1 VVLNRHPEYADF
13 TAKDVYNRVSRFVEH
28 PTQMENAVYGPID
41 MCELYILNRRFFHLL
56 RNCSMLLVKRTDEDV
71 IRIFRQR
78 LEEYRVQNGTE
89 QIKHVKRICNS
100 VSENEKLTKGQF
112 QQIYTIILNEIDD
125 PVLRRIIDVHVEN
138 PVSLIKAL
146 RAKGYGEEVM
156 EEVFCACIKL
166 EELVRIFNQL
176 EAPEP
181 LNYQQKLQ
189 AFLTEC
195 VKDIQAG
202 RFSKDGESLIR
213 SSNEWFYVYRIFEE
227 NGVKGLTQR
236 KEFVEKL
243 QSVPI
248 KVTKL
253 PTDAS
258 SLNKIGQE
266 FKERAYPNWAVPE
279 GRASFKHERHLEIGG
294 VTLKA
299 YEKHKGMLV

>member
-1 VVLNRHPEYADF
+1 MDLGPMNICVLYVINKRLFSLLKSCWRELVHRTDDDVVEIYTQRWSEYRKLKSFKSVNLF
-13 TAKDVYNRVSRFVEH
+13 THSYNRL
-28 PTQMENAVYGPID
+28 TGD
-41 MCELYILNRRFFHLL
+41 
-56 RNCSMLLVKRTDEDV
+56 
-71 IRIFRQR
+71 
-78 LEEYRVQNGTE
+78 G
-89 QIKHVKRICNS
+89 
-100 VSENEKLTKGQF
+100 KLTQA
-112 QQIYTIILNEIDD
+112 QYNILFDSIFNEIKDEE
-125 PVLRRIIDVHVEN
+125 LRSVVEGYIDE
-138 PVSLIKAL
+138 PIGLIKEL
-146 RAKGYGEEVM
+146 QELGYTDGVM
-156 EEVFCACIKL
+156 DQVFCAYTKK
-166 EELVRIFNQL
+166 EELDRRFEQREEP
-176 EAPEP
+176 EA
-181 LNYQQKLQ
+181 LNYSQKLT

-195 VKDIQAG
+195 VKDVQAG
-202 RFSKDGESLIR
+202 SYSKDGESLIR

-266 FKERAYPNWAVPE
+266 FKDRAYPNWAVPD